1 MPPFYYE
8 VKSMFGTIVTIGLC
22 VYGIIALLVVSIVNY
37 KRSDYMNLIK
47 AYYNIVNALN
57 DYDLTKEQR
66 EKLENALFEI
76 TRILNDLEREGH
88 YYDN

>member
-1 MPPFYYE
+1 
-8 VKSMFGTIVTIGLC
+8 MFGTIVTIGLC
-22 VYGIIALLVVSIVNY
+22 LYGIIALLVVSIVNY

-66 EKLENALFEI
+66 EKLEYALFEI
-76 TRILNDLEREGH
+76 TRILNDLESEGQ

>member
-1 MPPFYYE
+1 
-8 VKSMFGTIVTIGLC
+8 MFGTIVTIGLC
-22 VYGIIALLVVSIVNY
+22 LYGIIALILVSIVNY

-57 DYDLTKEQR
+57 DYDLTKEQI

-76 TRILNDLEREGH
+76 THILNDLESEGK
-88 YYDN
+88 YFDN

>member
-1 MPPFYYE
+1 
-8 VKSMFGTIVTIGLC
+8 MFGTIVTIGLC
-22 VYGIIALLVVSIVNY
+22 LYGIIALILVSIVNY

-66 EKLENALFEI
+66 DKLENALFEI
-76 TRILNDLEREGH
+76 TSILNDLESEGK
-88 YYDN
+88 YFDN

>member
-1 MPPFYYE
+1 
-8 VKSMFGTIVTIGLC
+8 MFGTIVTIGLC
-22 VYGIIALLVVSIVNY
+22 LYGIIALIFVSIVNY

-66 EKLENALFEI
+66 DKLENALFEI
-76 TRILNDLEREGH
+76 THILNDLESEGK
-88 YYDN
+88 YFDN

>member
-1 MPPFYYE
+1 
-8 VKSMFGTIVTIGLC
+8 MFGTIVTIGLC
-22 VYGIIALLVVSIVNY
+22 LYGIIALLLVSIVNY

-76 TRILNDLEREGH
+76 TSILNDLESEGN

>member
-1 MPPFYYE
+1 
-8 VKSMFGTIVTIGLC
+8 MFGIIVTIGLC
-22 VYGIIALLVVSIVNY
+22 LYGIIALLVVSIVNY
-37 KRSDYMNLIK
+37 KRSNYMNLIK

>member
-1 MPPFYYE
+1 
-8 VKSMFGTIVTIGLC
+8 
-22 VYGIIALLVVSIVNY
+22 
-37 KRSDYMNLIK
+37 MNLIK

-66 EKLENALFEI
+66 EKLEYALFEI
-76 TRILNDLEREGH
+76 TRILNDLESEGN

>member
-1 MPPFYYE
+1 
-8 VKSMFGTIVTIGLC
+8 MFGTIVTIGLC
-22 VYGIIALLVVSIVNY
+22 LYGIIVLLVVSIVNY

>member
-1 MPPFYYE
+1 
-8 VKSMFGTIVTIGLC
+8 MFGTIVTIGLC
-22 VYGIIALLVVSIVNY
+22 LYGIIALILVSIVNY

-66 EKLENALFEI
+66 DKLENALFEI
-76 TRILNDLEREGH
+76 THILNDLESEGK
-88 YYDN
+88 YFDN

>member
-1 MPPFYYE
+1 
-8 VKSMFGTIVTIGLC
+8 MFGTIVTIGLC
-22 VYGIIALLVVSIVNY
+22 LYGIIALLVVSIVNY

-66 EKLENALFEI
+66 EKLENALF
-76 TRILNDLEREGH
+76 
-88 YYDN
+88 

>member
-1 MPPFYYE
+1 
-8 VKSMFGTIVTIGLC
+8 MFGTTVTIGLC
-22 VYGIIALLVVSIVNY
+22 LYGIIALILVSIVNY

-76 TRILNDLEREGH
+76 THILNDLESEGK
-88 YYDN
+88 YFDN

>member
-1 MPPFYYE
+1 
-8 VKSMFGTIVTIGLC
+8 MFGTIVTIGLFL
-22 VYGIIALLVVSIVNY
+22 YGIIALLVVSIVNY

-66 EKLENALFEI
+66 EKLEYALFEI
-76 TRILNDLEREGH
+76 TRILNDLESEGN

>member
-1 MPPFYYE
+1 
-8 VKSMFGTIVTIGLC
+8 MFGTIVTIGLC
-22 VYGIIALLVVSIVNY
+22 LYGIIALLVVSIVNY

-76 TRILNDLEREGH
+76 TSILNDLESEGN

>member
-1 MPPFYYE
+1 
-8 VKSMFGTIVTIGLC
+8 MFGTIVTIGLC
-22 VYGIIALLVVSIVNY
+22 LYGIIALILVSIVNY

-66 EKLENALFEI
+66 DRLENALFEI
-76 TRILNDLEREGH
+76 THILNDLESEGK
-88 YYDN
+88 YFDN

>member
-1 MPPFYYE
+1 
-8 VKSMFGTIVTIGLC
+8 MFGTIVTIGLC
-22 VYGIIALLVVSIVNY
+22 LYGIIALLVVSIVNY

-57 DYDLTKEQR
+57 DYDLTKDQR

-76 TRILNDLEREGH
+76 TRILNDLESEGK
-88 YYDN
+88 YFDN